1 MRSLFLKIFLS
12 YWMAQALFV
21 VLAILVTLAIH
32 PSGEIASVQ
41 AQQARFLSEAV
52 QAYQTG
58 GEEGAR
64 KYLRA
69 VHDSQHVRLFLF
81 DEKVRDLTGRMPPE
95 WILRVAR
102 GQAATADSLWGRFG
116 PGRYLRQ
123 SIAASDGHSYT
134 LVIEFPP
141 EEHGLFGPHG
151 VPHLGILIAIVSSG
165 LVCYILARYLTSP
178 IVRLRAAT
186 QKLASGDL
194 TARAGVPGSRR
205 HDEMAELMR
214 DFDRMAER
222 LENLVNA
229 QSRLLTD
236 ISHELRSPLARLN
249 VALALARQRSGPEAG
264 SALDRIDRETNRL
277 NELIQ
282 KLLTIAR
289 LEAGD
294 ESIEKLPVHLEQ
306 IIHEIA
312 KDAAFEA
319 QSRHCE
325 VEATI
330 VDDCVVIGSPSLL
343 HSAIENVVRNAIR
356 YTQEGTSVEVRLE
369 QGVGLPKLGSQG
381 LKLQNMKLQNM
392 GLQNMGLQGVGLKND
407 GVGGPEAV
415 VRVTDSGPGVPEDAL
430 DKLFRPFYRI
440 DDARGRQT
448 GGVGLG
454 LAITDRAVRLHGGTI
469 RVSNRPQGGLMVE
482 IRLPLSSAE
491 VSNVVDQPITI
502 LSREL

>member
-12 YWMAQALFV
+12 YWMAQALFLA
-21 VLAILVTLAIH
+21 LAIIVTFAMR
-32 PSGEIASVQ
+32 PTREISNLQ
-41 AQQARFLSEAV
+41 ALEPKFLNETL

-58 GEEGAR
+58 GDEAAR
-64 KYLRA
+64 KYMRG
-69 VHDSQHVRLFLF
+69 VHDNLHVRLFIF
-81 DEKVRDLTGRMPPE
+81 DDQGRDLLGRKAPD
-95 WILRVAR
+95 WIDRVRAGR
-102 GQAATADSLWGRFG
+102 IHTADTFLGRFG
-116 PGRYLRQ
+116 PGQFLRQ
-123 SIAASDGHSYT
+123 TITADNGRRYT
-134 LVIEFPP
+134 VIVDFPP
-141 EEHGLFGPHG
+141 EEHPFFGLHS
-151 VPHLGILIAIVSSG
+151 VPGLGIMIAVISSG

-178 IVRLRAAT
+178 IVQLRAAT

-249 VALALARQRSGPEAG
+249 VALELARQRSGSEAR
-264 SALDRIDRETNRL
+264 SALDRIDREANRL

-294 ESIEKLPVHLEQ
+294 ESIEKVPVHLEK
-306 IIHEIA
+306 IIHEITR
-312 KDAAFEA
+312 DAAFEA
-319 QSRHCE
+319 QSRNCQ
-325 VEATI
+325 VEAR
-330 VDDCVVIGSPSLL
+330 VMDDCVVMGSPSLL

-369 QGVGLPKLGSQG
+369 EGVGLPVTVQDAGQ
-381 LKLQNMKLQNM
+381 
-392 GLQNMGLQGVGLKND
+392 KND
-407 GVGGPEAV
+407 GAGKPEAV

-482 IRLPLSSAE
+482 IRLPLASAE
-491 VSNVVDQPITI
+491 VNSTPDQQTFTI

>member
-1 MRSLFLKIFLS
+1 MRSLFVRIFLS
-12 YWMAQALFV
+12 YWVAQALFL
-21 VLAILVTLAIH
+21 VLAILVTLAIR

-41 AQQARFLSEAV
+41 AQQGRILNEAV
-52 QAYQTG
+52 QAYQTAG
-58 GEEGAR
+58 QEGAR
-64 KYLRA
+64 NYLRT
-69 VHDSQHVRLFLF
+69 VRDSQHVRPFLF
-81 DEKVRDLTGRMPPE
+81 DEDTRDLTGRTPPD

-102 GQAATADSLWGRFG
+102 GKTATADRLWGRFG

-123 SIAASDGHSYT
+123 SRAASDGHSYT

-141 EEHGLFGPHG
+141 EEHSVFGPHG
-151 VPHLGILIAIVSSG
+151 VPGLGILIAIISSG

-178 IVRLRAAT
+178 IVQLRAAT

-222 LENLVNA
+222 LENLVSA

-249 VALALARQRSGPEAG
+249 VALELARQRSGPEAG
-264 SALDRIDRETNRL
+264 SALDRIDREANRL

-289 LEAGD
+289 LEAGG
-294 ESIEKLPVHLEQ
+294 ESIEQIPVRLES

-319 QSRHCE
+319 QSRGSE

-330 VDDCVVIGSPSLL
+330 VDDCVVVGSPSLL
-343 HSAIENVVRNAIR
+343 HSAIENVVRNAVR
-356 YTQEGTSVEVRLE
+356 YTREGTSVEVRLE
-369 QGVGLPKLGSQG
+369 QGVELQNHSLGSPQ
-381 LKLQNMKLQNM
+381 
-392 GLQNMGLQGVGLKND
+392 
-407 GVGGPEAV
+407 AV

-454 LAITDRAVRLHGGTI
+454 LAITDRAVRLHGGSI

-491 VSNVVDQPITI
+491 ARNTDDPQTITI

>member
-1 MRSLFLKIFLS
+1 MRSLFVRIFLS
-12 YWMAQALFV
+12 YWIAQALFV

-32 PSGEIASVQ
+32 PSGEIANVQ
-41 AQQARFLSEAV
+41 AQQSRFLNEAV

-58 GEEGAR
+58 GQEGAR
-64 KYLRA
+64 NYLRTVRDA
-69 VHDSQHVRLFLF
+69 QHVRLFLF
-81 DEKVRDLTGRMPPE
+81 DENTRDLTGRTPPD

-102 GQAATADSLWGRFG
+102 GQTATADRLWGRFG
-116 PGRYLRQ
+116 PGRFLRQ
-123 SIAASDGHSYT
+123 SAASADGHSYI

-141 EEHGLFGPHG
+141 EDHGFFGPHG

-165 LVCYILARYLTSP
+165 FVCYILARYLTSP

-194 TARAGVPGSRR
+194 TARAGVPKSRR
-205 HDEMAELMR
+205 HDEMGELMR

-249 VALALARQRSGPEAG
+249 VALELARQRSGPEAG
-264 SALDRIDRETNRL
+264 TALDRIDRETNRL

-289 LEAGD
+289 LESGN
-294 ESIEKLPVHLEQ
+294 ESIEKLPVHLKQ

-312 KDAAFEA
+312 HDAAFEA

-325 VEATI
+325 VEATV
-330 VDDCVVIGSPSLL
+330 VDDCVVMGSPSLL

-356 YTQEGTSVEVRLE
+356 YTRERTSVEVRLE
-369 QGVGLPKLGSQG
+369 QGVGLP
-381 LKLQNMKLQNM
+381 NM
-392 GLQNMGLQGVGLKND
+392 GLQNLGTPND
-407 GVGGPEAV
+407 GAGRPEAV
-415 VRVTDSGPGVPEDAL
+415 VRVTDSGPGVPEGAL

-454 LAITDRAVRLHGGTI
+454 LAITDRAVRLHSGTI

-482 IRLPLSSAE
+482 IRLPLSSVEA
-491 VSNVVDQPITI
+491 SNPVDQQSMTI

>member
-1 MRSLFLKIFLS
+1 MRSLFVRIFLS
-12 YWMAQALFV
+12 YWVAQALFL
-21 VLAILVTLAIH
+21 VLAILVTMAIR
-32 PSGEIASVQ
+32 PSGDIAGVQ
-41 AQQARFLSEAV
+41 AQQAKFLNEAV
-52 QAYQTG
+52 QAYQDG

-64 KYLRA
+64 KYLRG
-69 VHDSQHVRLFLF
+69 VRDSQHVRLYLF
-81 DEKVRDLTGRMPPE
+81 DERGKELLGRQPPE
-95 WILRVAR
+95 WIERVRR
-102 GQAATADSLWGRFG
+102 GETRTADSFWGRLRPMQFLREATTAAD
-116 PGRYLRQ
+116 GRR
-123 SIAASDGHSYT
+123 YT
-134 LVIEFPP
+134 MVTELPP
-141 EEHGLFGPHG
+141 EQRALFGPHG
-151 VPHLGILIAIVSSG
+151 VPGLGILIAVISSG

-194 TARAGVPGSRR
+194 TARAGMPGSRR

-249 VALALARQRSGPEAG
+249 VALELARQRSGPEAR

-277 NELIQ
+277 NQLIQ

-294 ESIEKLPVHLEQ
+294 ESIEKIPVHLEQ
-306 IIHEIA
+306 IVHEIA

-319 QSRHCE
+319 QSRGCR
-325 VEATI
+325 VEATV
-330 VDDCVVIGSPSLL
+330 VDDCVVVGSPGLL

-356 YTQEGTSVEVRLE
+356 YTHDGTSVEVRLE
-369 QGVGLPKLGSQG
+369 RGVGQQNGGGS
-381 LKLQNMKLQNM
+381 
-392 GLQNMGLQGVGLKND
+392 
-407 GVGGPEAV
+407 PEAV
-415 VRVTDSGPGVPEDAL
+415 VRVADSGPGVPEDAL

-482 IRLPLSSAE
+482 IRLPLASAE
-491 VSNVVDQPITI
+491 TIDTTDPQTITI

>member
-12 YWMAQALFV
+12 YWIAFALF
-21 VLAILVTLAIH
+21 LVSTIIVTFAMR
-32 PSGEIASVQ
+32 PSGEISNLQ
-41 AQQARFLSEAV
+41 AQEPKFLNEAL
-52 QAYQTG
+52 QAYEAG
-58 GEEGAR
+58 GDDGAR
-64 KYLRA
+64 KYLRG
-69 VHDSQHVRLFLF
+69 VHDNQHVRLFVIDDQGRELLGRKLP
-81 DEKVRDLTGRMPPE
+81 DWIERVR
-95 WILRVAR
+95 R
-102 GQAATADSLWGRFG
+102 GQVHTADTFRGRFG
-116 PGRYLRQ
+116 PAQVLRQ
-123 SIAASDGHSYT
+123 T
-134 LVIEFPP
+134 LTADNGRRYMLIIDMPP
-141 EEHGLFGPHG
+141 EEHPFFGPHG
-151 VPHLGILIAIVSSG
+151 VPGLGILIAIISSG

-178 IVRLRAAT
+178 IVQLRAAT

-194 TARAGVPGSRR
+194 TARAGMPGSRR

-222 LENLVNA
+222 LEDLVTA

-249 VALALARQRSGPEAG
+249 VALELARQRSGPDAR
-264 SALDRIDRETNRL
+264 SALDRIDREANRL

-289 LEAGD
+289 LEAGQ
-294 ESIEKLPVHLEQ
+294 ESIEKVPVDLEL

-319 QSRHCE
+319 QTRHCE

-330 VDDCVVIGSPSLL
+330 VDDCVVMGSPSLL

-356 YTQEGTSVEVRLE
+356 YTHEGTSVEVRLE
-369 QGVGLPKLGSQG
+369 QGVGLANPTP
-381 LKLQNMKLQNM
+381 QNSALNH
-392 GLQNMGLQGVGLKND
+392 D
-407 GVGGPEAV
+407 GVGKPEAV

-482 IRLPLSSAE
+482 IRLPLTSAE
-491 VSNVVDQPITI
+491 PSEIPDQRSVTA

>member
-12 YWMAQALFV
+12 YWMAQALFLA
-21 VLAILVTLAIH
+21 LAIIVTFAMR
-32 PSGEIASVQ
+32 PTREISNLQ
-41 AQQARFLSEAV
+41 ALEPKFLNETL

-58 GEEGAR
+58 GDEAAR
-64 KYLRA
+64 KYMRG
-69 VHDSQHVRLFLF
+69 VHDNLHVRLFIF
-81 DEKVRDLTGRMPPE
+81 DDQGRDLLGRKAPD
-95 WILRVAR
+95 WIDRVRAGR
-102 GQAATADSLWGRFG
+102 IHTADTFLGRFG
-116 PGRYLRQ
+116 PGQFLRQ
-123 SIAASDGHSYT
+123 TITADNGRRYT
-134 LVIEFPP
+134 VIVDFPP
-141 EEHGLFGPHG
+141 EEHPFFGLHS
-151 VPHLGILIAIVSSG
+151 VPGLGIMIAVISSG

-178 IVRLRAAT
+178 IVQLRAAT

-249 VALALARQRSGPEAG
+249 VALELARQRSGSEAR
-264 SALDRIDRETNRL
+264 SALDRIDREANRL

-294 ESIEKLPVHLEQ
+294 ESIEKVPVHLEK

-312 KDAAFEA
+312 RDAAFEA
-319 QSRHCE
+319 QSRNCQ
-325 VEATI
+325 VEAR
-330 VDDCVVIGSPSLL
+330 VMDDCVVMGSPSLL

-369 QGVGLPKLGSQG
+369 EGVGLPVTVQDAGQ
-381 LKLQNMKLQNM
+381 
-392 GLQNMGLQGVGLKND
+392 KND
-407 GVGGPEAV
+407 GAGKPEAV

-482 IRLPLSSAE
+482 IRLPLASAE
-491 VSNVVDQPITI
+491 VNSTPDQQTFTI

>member
-1 MRSLFLKIFLS
+1 MRSLFVRIFLL
-12 YWMAQALFV
+12 YWAVQAFFL
-21 VLAILVTLAIH
+21 VLAILVTLAIR
-32 PSGEIASVQ
+32 PSNEIAGVQ

-52 QAYQTG
+52 QAYQDG

-64 KYLRA
+64 KYLRG
-69 VHDSQHVRLFLF
+69 VRDSQHVRLYLF
-81 DEKVRDLTGRMPPE
+81 NEQGKELLGRQPPE
-95 WILRVAR
+95 WIERVRR
-102 GQAATADSLWGRFG
+102 GETRTADSFWGRLRPMQFLREVTTAAD
-116 PGRYLRQ
+116 GRR
-123 SIAASDGHSYT
+123 YT
-134 LVIEFPP
+134 LVTELSPDQRP
-141 EEHGLFGPHG
+141 LFGPHG
-151 VPHLGILIAIVSSG
+151 IPGFGILIGIISSG
-165 LVCYILARYLTSP
+165 LVCYTLARYLTSP
-178 IVRLRAAT
+178 IVQLRAAT

-194 TARAGVPGSRR
+194 TARAGLPGSRR

-214 DFDRMAER
+214 DFDRMAAR

-249 VALALARQRSGPEAG
+249 VALELARQRSGPEAG
-264 SALDRIDRETNRL
+264 SALDRIDREANRL

-289 LEAGD
+289 LEAGG
-294 ESIEKLPVHLEQ
+294 ESIEKVPVRLEN

-319 QSRHCE
+319 QSRGCE

-330 VDDCVVIGSPSLL
+330 VDDCVVVGSRSLL

-369 QGVGLPKLGSQG
+369 QGVGMQNDILGSPQ
-381 LKLQNMKLQNM
+381 
-392 GLQNMGLQGVGLKND
+392 
-407 GVGGPEAV
+407 AV

-469 RVSNRPQGGLMVE
+469 RISNRPQGGLMVE

-491 VSNVVDQPITI
+491 AKSADEPQTITI

>member
-12 YWMAQALFV
+12 YWMAQALFL
-21 VLAILVTLAIH
+21 VLAIIVTFAMR
-32 PSGEIASVQ
+32 PSREISNLQ
-41 AQQARFLSEAV
+41 AQEPKFLNEAL
-52 QAYQTG
+52 QAYQAG
-58 GEEGAR
+58 GDEGTR
-64 KYLRA
+64 KYFRN
-69 VHDSQHVRLFLF
+69 VHDNQHVRLFIF
-81 DEKVRDLTGRMPPE
+81 DDQGRDLLGRKAPD
-95 WILRVAR
+95 WIDRVRR
-102 GQAATADSLWGRFG
+102 GQMRTADTFWGRFG
-116 PGRYLRQ
+116 PGQFLRQ
-123 SIAASDGHSYT
+123 TITADNGRSYM
-134 LVIEFPP
+134 VIVDFPP
-141 EEHGLFGPHG
+141 EEHPFFGPHG
-151 VPHLGILIAIVSSG
+151 VPGLGILIAVLSSG

-178 IVRLRAAT
+178 IVQLRSAT

-194 TARAGVPGSRR
+194 TARAGMPASRR

-249 VALALARQRSGPEAG
+249 VALELARQRSGPEAR

-289 LEAGD
+289 LEAGE
-294 ESIEKLPVHLEQ
+294 ESIEKVPVHLEQ
-306 IIHEIA
+306 IINEIA
-312 KDAAFEA
+312 RDAAFEA

-325 VEATI
+325 VEATV
-330 VDDCVVIGSPSLL
+330 VDDCVVVGSPSLL

-356 YTQEGTSVEVRLE
+356 YTQPGTSVEVRLE
-369 QGVGLPKLGSQG
+369 QGVGLPSI
-381 LKLQNMKLQNM
+381 
-392 GLQNMGLQGVGLKND
+392 GLQGSQKITLQNLASQDTGLKND
-407 GVGGPEAV
+407 GVGKPEAV

-430 DKLFRPFYRI
+430 DKLFLPFYRI

-454 LAITDRAVRLHGGTI
+454 LAITDRAVRLHGGSI

-491 VSNVVDQPITI
+491 VSNTTDQRTITI

>member
-12 YWMAQALFV
+12 YWVAQALFLI
-21 VLAILVTLAIH
+21 LAIIVTFAMR
-32 PSGEIASVQ
+32 PSGEISNLQ
-41 AQQARFLSEAV
+41 AQEPKFLNETL
-52 QAYQTG
+52 QAYQAG
-58 GEEGAR
+58 GDDAAR
-64 KYLRA
+64 KYLRS
-69 VHDSQHVRLFLF
+69 VHDNQHVRLFVIDDQDHELLGRKLP
-81 DEKVRDLTGRMPPE
+81 DWIERVR
-95 WILRVAR
+95 R
-102 GQAATADSLWGRFG
+102 GQVHTADTFRGRFG
-116 PGRYLRQ
+116 PGQFLRQ
-123 SIAASDGHSYT
+123 T
-134 LVIEFPP
+134 LTADNGRRYMLIIDLPP
-141 EEHGLFGPHG
+141 EEHPFFGPHG
-151 VPHLGILIAIVSSG
+151 IPGLGILIAIISSG

-178 IVRLRAAT
+178 IVQLRAAT

-194 TARAGVPGSRR
+194 TARAGMPGFRR

-222 LENLVNA
+222 LEDLVTA

-249 VALALARQRSGPEAG
+249 VALELARQRSGPDAR
-264 SALDRIDRETNRL
+264 SALDRIDREASRL

-289 LEAGD
+289 LEAGQ
-294 ESIEKLPVHLEQ
+294 ESIEKVPVDLEL

-319 QSRHCE
+319 QNRHCE
-325 VEATI
+325 VDAKI
-330 VDDCVVIGSPSLL
+330 VDDCVVMGSPSLL

-369 QGVGLPKLGSQG
+369 QGVGLSNPTP
-381 LKLQNMKLQNM
+381 QNSALN
-392 GLQNMGLQGVGLKND
+392 ND
-407 GVGGPEAV
+407 GVGKPEAV
-415 VRVTDSGPGVPEDAL
+415 IRVTDSGPGVPEDAL

-482 IRLPLSSAE
+482 IRLPLTSAE
-491 VSNVVDQPITI
+491 PSEIPDQRSVTI